1 LASDNEQAELESAF
15 FDLDRLVRHLG
26 DELASFRNRALKAE
40 ARVTALEASPG
51 ATRTS
56 PERIEKLERENA
68 MLKSRL
74 EKARGRTR
82 KMLDRVRF
90 LRQQHETVGR

>member
-15 FDLDRLVRHLG
+15 TDLDRLVRHLG
-26 DELASFRNRALKAE
+26 DELASFRARALKAE
-40 ARVTALEASPG
+40 ARVKALEASPG
-51 ATRTS
+51 ATRSS
-56 PERIEKLERENA
+56 PERVEKLERENA
-68 MLKSRL
+68 NLRARL

-90 LRQQHETVGR
+90 LRQQHETATR

>member
-1 LASDNEQAELESAF
+1 LASDNEQAELASAF

-40 ARVTALEASPG
+40 ARVKALEASPG